1 MLLQHVT
8 DWMTGDARA
17 VLPGG
22 RMFTLTDVAPVA
34 FFAAAGASMALL
46 AASRRRR
53 GLGRARTAALVARR
67 YGLLVPLGMGLG
79 WVFWRSPLM
88 FGVLEALGVAVL
100 LAAAVAAAVPDRHLP
115 AATAAVLVAGAVSVH
130 IAGDGSWLAREVVG
144 GKFPIVSYTGFALAG
159 AAVVR
164 TGRQLDR
171 RWVAAAAA
179 GGLLAT
185 AALLVVGV
193 VPARYPGDVAYAV
206 PGLAGTAVVFGLG
219 QLRWRPVLGAV
230 DRVVRRAAAHT
241 LGIFLAHYLLY
252 GALRRHGLLGTFS
265 GAAAVAAAVSV
276 TVAMCLVAPRV
287 PPLPWSPRTG
297 RPRRAARVLGASA
310 PARTARPGPAPPAPA
325 RP

>member
-1 MLLQHVT
+1 MADPRPTARAPARLDALDRLRGLALVGMLLQHVT

-22 RMFTLTDVAPVA
+22 RTFTLTDVAPVA

-130 IAGDGSWLAREVVG
+130 VAGRRGRPGPLPRRRRLRRARPGGDGGR
-144 GKFPIVSYTGFALAG
+144 
-159 AAVVR
+159 VR
-164 TGRQLDR
+164 
-171 RWVAAAAA
+171 A
-179 GGLLAT
+179 
-185 AALLVVGV
+185 
-193 VPARYPGDVAYAV
+193 
-206 PGLAGTAVVFGLG
+206 
-219 QLRWRPVLGAV
+219 
-230 DRVVRRAAAHT
+230 
-241 LGIFLAHYLLY
+241 
-252 GALRRHGLLGTFS
+252 
-265 GAAAVAAAVSV
+265 GAAAVAAGARRRRPGGP
-276 TVAMCLVAPRV
+276 AGRRPHARDLPG
-287 PPLPWSPRTG
+287 PLPAL
-297 RPRRAARVLGASA
+297 RR
-310 PARTARPGPAPPAPA
+310 PAPPRPARHVLRRRGRGRCRQRDGGDVPGRAPGAAAAVVAAHRAPA
-325 RP
+325 AGGPRPGR